1 MWTLIC
7 AACLLAT
14 AQAAQSS
21 PPVQPAETDEPQTRI
36 DASFAPGHE
45 SSGILPIDLVND
57 TRIYVPGQVNGREIS
72 VLLDTGAA
80 WTVIDKRLAADLGL
94 PASGHRMTLGTG
106 GAVPSQYAFGV
117 SIDLGRL
124 QLRDVTVLILDLE
137 PVEQRLG
144 ISLPVVIGPEAFA
157 TVIADID
164 VPSKTVEFRSRDSWR
179 PPMGAT
185 KVAAEPVQ
193 GIRAIGLS
201 IEGRPEAPFAF
212 DIGNGST
219 ALLIYP
225 HYAKENDLLRGRR
238 TATQMSGAVGGERLV
253 PVARMKEVGLAGMTI
268 RDVPS
273 QFPPDDGSTSSR
285 TAFAGN
291 IGMPLL
297 GKFRLITDFSDDTI
311 WVVPGPKFEAE
322 IPRDRSG
329 VTFSRSAEGLRV
341 VSLAGPALQS
351 RLKPGDMIVA
361 ARKPGGEW
369 RTIRSWPSWNTERG
383 PIQLRLASGQTR
395 RLVLA
400 DYF

>member
-1 MWTLIC
+1 MWVSIC

-14 AQAAQSS
+14 VQAVQSS
-21 PPVQPAETDEPQTRI
+21 PPNQPAETEEPETRI
-36 DASFAPGHE
+36 DASFAPGHD
-45 SSGILPIDLVND
+45 SSGVLSIDLVNGS
-57 TRIYVPGQVNGREIS
+57 RIYVPARVNGREIS

-80 WTVIDKRLAADLGL
+80 WTVIDRRMAAELGL
-94 PASGHRMTLGTG
+94 QPSGHRMTTGTG
-106 GAVPSQYAFGV
+106 GSVASQYAFGV
-117 SIDLGRL
+117 SIDLGQL

-157 TVIADID
+157 TVIADIN
-164 VPSKTVEFRSRDSWR
+164 VPSKTVEFLSRDSWR
-179 PPMGAT
+179 PPAAAT

-212 DIGNGST
+212 DIGNGTT

-225 HYAKENDLLRGRR
+225 HYAKENDFLRGRP
-238 TATQMSGAVGGERLV
+238 TATQMSGAVGGERPV
-253 PVARMKEVGLAGMTI
+253 PVARIKEIELAGMAL
-268 RDVPS
+268 RDVPA

-291 IGMPLL
+291 VGMPLL
-297 GKFRLITDFSDDTI
+297 GKFRLITDFSDDAV
-311 WVVPGPKFEAE
+311 WLVPGPKFESE

-329 VTFSRSAEGLRV
+329 VTFSRSVEGFRV

-351 RLKPGDMIVA
+351 GLKPGDMIVA
-361 ARKPGGEW
+361 VRKPGGEW
-369 RTIRSWPSWNTERG
+369 RTINSWPSWHTGRG
-383 PIQLRLASGQTR
+383 TIQLKLASGETR